1 MDHNRF
7 FELIKENNVSGLFLF
22 YGEEEFVKLGAL
34 NALISRID
42 PVARDLNVQEFE
54 KPLSSAVR
62 QASETLPFF
71 AESRLVI
78 CREMADSEAM
88 ELLPYAPSI
97 PDTTTLILYV
107 RGKCGT
113 SLLNAV
119 KKEGRDVLFDTLS
132 VQEAV
137 KLVQQR
143 MRKRNAQI
151 DPAAARLLVDMVGTD
166 VYALQNELNKAA
178 DYAGS
183 APVTEA
189 AVKACVTPNPE
200 FQRFRMLDAFLFGR
214 QERGLTMLRRLLRDG
229 SETVF
234 GLAHFFTG
242 QFKNMLGARLL
253 FDARTKEFEIGKK
266 LGLSPAPA
274 KAALSGAKRL
284 SAEELRG
291 AVAAFSEID
300 HLQISGKAPGERA
313 LEAAVLR
320 YFCKEHLKQ
329 KA

>member
-7 FELIKENNVSGLFLF
+7 FELIKENKVSGLFLF
-22 YGEEEFVKLGAL
+22 YGEEEFVKQSAL
-34 NALISRID
+34 NALLSRID

-54 KPLSSAVR
+54 KPLASAV
-62 QASETLPFF
+62 QTACETLPFF

-78 CREMADSEAM
+78 CREMADSEA
-88 ELLPYAPSI
+88 LQLIPYASSI

-113 SLLNAV
+113 SLLQAA
-119 KKEGRDVLFDTLS
+119 KKEGRDVHFDILS

-151 DPAAARLLVDMVGTD
+151 DLPTAQMLVEMVGTD

-178 DYAGS
+178 DYAGTS
-183 APVTEA
+183 PVTAE
-189 AVKACVTPNPE
+189 VLKACVTPNPE
-200 FQRFRMLDAFLFGR
+200 FQRFRMLDALLLGK
-214 QERGLTMLRRLLRDG
+214 QERALTMLRHLLRDG

-234 GLAHFFTG
+234 GLAHFFSG
-242 QFKNMLGARLL
+242 QCKNMLGARLL
-253 FDARTKEFEIGKK
+253 LDAHTKEFEIGKK
-266 LGLSPAPA
+266 LGLSPMPA
-274 KAALSGAKRL
+274 KSALAGAKRL

-291 AVAAFSEID
+291 AVADFSAID

-320 YFCKEHLKQ
+320 YFCKEQAKR

>member
-7 FELIKENNVSGLFLF
+7 FELIKNNNVSGLFLF
-22 YGEEEFVKLGAL
+22 YGEEEFVKQSAL
-34 NALISRID
+34 NTLISRID
-42 PVARDLNVQEFE
+42 PVARDLNMQEFE

-62 QASETLPFF
+62 QACETLPFF
-71 AESRLVI
+71 AESRLVV

-88 ELLPYAPSI
+88 ELIPYAASI
-97 PDTTTLILYV
+97 PDTTTLVLYV

-119 KKEGRDVLFDTLS
+119 KKEGRDVHFDMLS

-143 MRKRNAQI
+143 MKKRNAQI
-151 DPAAARLLVDMVGTD
+151 DLSTAQLLVDMVGTD

-178 DYAGS
+178 DYAGTS
-183 APVTEA
+183 PVTQDA
-189 AVKACVTPNPE
+189 LKACVTPNPE
-200 FQRFRMLDAFLFGR
+200 FQRFRMLDALLLNK
-214 QERGLTMLRRLLRDG
+214 QERGLTMLRHLLREG

-253 FDARTKEFEIGKK
+253 LDARTKEFEIGKK
-266 LGLSPAPA
+266 LGLSPMPA
-274 KAALSGAKRL
+274 KAALTGAKRL
-284 SAEELRG
+284 SAEELRK

-300 HLQISGKAPGERA
+300 HLQISGHAPGERA

-320 YFCKEHLKQ
+320 YFCKESATRHS
-329 KA
+329 

>member
-1 MDHNRF
+1 MDHNHF
-7 FELIKENNVSGLFLF
+7 FELIKENKVSGLFLF
-22 YGEEEFVKLGAL
+22 YGEEEFVKLSAL
-34 NALISRID
+34 NALLSRID

-54 KPLSSAVR
+54 KPQASAV
-62 QASETLPFF
+62 QAACETLPFF

-78 CREMADSEAM
+78 CREMADSEAIQ
-88 ELLPYAPSI
+88 LIPYAASI
-97 PDTTTLILYV
+97 PETTTLILYM

-119 KKEGRDVLFDTLS
+119 KKEGRDVLFDMLS

-151 DPAAARLLVDMVGTD
+151 NLSTAQLLVDMVGTD

-183 APVTEA
+183 SPVTQE
-189 AVKACVTPNPE
+189 VLKACVTPNPE
-200 FQRFRMLDAFLFGR
+200 FQRFRMLDALLWGKP
-214 QERGLTMLRRLLRDG
+214 EALTMLRHLLRDG

-253 FDARTKEFEIGKK
+253 LDTRTKEFEIGKK
-266 LGLSPAPA
+266 LGLSPMPT
-274 KAALSGAKRL
+274 KAAVSGAKRL
-284 SAEELRG
+284 SAEELRA
-291 AVAAFSEID
+291 AVADFSAID

-320 YFCKEHLKQ
+320 YFCKEKVKLQ
-329 KA
+329 A